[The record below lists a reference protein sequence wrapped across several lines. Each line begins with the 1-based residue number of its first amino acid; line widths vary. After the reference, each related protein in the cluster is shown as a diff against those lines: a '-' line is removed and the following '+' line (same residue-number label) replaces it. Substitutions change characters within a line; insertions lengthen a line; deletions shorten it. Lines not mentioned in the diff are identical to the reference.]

1 MKRPETK
8 VLSLLI
14 MAVLVMAGWW
24 AVDQVGQA
32 EPAATPGWEL
42 TVGAPHTGAPLKEE
56 GVTLE
61 TDRSV
66 YPTDAEWISIT
77 VGVDDQVSG
86 GWGECGHPRLELLR
100 DGVWHI
106 LEPNPV
112 LEEAL
117 NALTVAPGEEETFGL
132 GVRNYA
138 TVLEPGRYRAVFD
151 KLCTDDYYAVEFD
164 VTA

>member
-1 MKRPETK
+1 MKRSETK
-8 VLSLLI
+8 VLSLLV

-24 AVDQVGQA
+24 AVDQL
-32 EPAATPGWEL
+32 ERDAALEWEL
-42 TVGAPHTGAPLKEE
+42 TVGAPSPRTGAPLEEE

-66 YPTDAEWISIT
+66 YSTDADSIRIT
-77 VGVDDQVSG
+77 VGVDDQVSD

-151 KLCTDDYYAVEFD
+151 KLYTDDYYAVEFD
-164 VTA
+164 VTP